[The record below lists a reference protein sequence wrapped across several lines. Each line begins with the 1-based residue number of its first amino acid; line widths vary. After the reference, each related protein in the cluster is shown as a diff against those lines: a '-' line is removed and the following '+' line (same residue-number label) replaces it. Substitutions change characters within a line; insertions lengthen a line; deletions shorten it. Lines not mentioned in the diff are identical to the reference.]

1 MISIDDA
8 IKELSDRMELRADYR
23 GRTEADQSARNW
35 LTVLRM
41 SRDALQMQK
50 QNADTKRDILED
62 LGELK
67 PDDTLT
73 VDLVIRLVRQFR
85 TGDEKHDGETRHHKT
100 D

>member
-8 IKELSDRMELRADYR
+8 IKELSDRMELYTDHPSVNP
-23 GRTEADQSARNW
+23 EFKDARRW
-35 LTVLRM
+35 LDILRM

-67 PDDTLT
+67 PDDKLT
-73 VDLVIRLVRQFR
+73 VDLVIRLVGQFR
-85 TGDEKHDGETRHHKT
+85 TGDDKHDAARS
-100 D
+100 

>member
-1 MISIDDA
+1 MDVTIDKA
-8 IKELSDRMELRADYR
+8 IEELNIRMGLWNDYGRRTAADKAAQ
-23 GRTEADQSARNW
+23 EW

-67 PDDTLT
+67 LDDKLTL
-73 VDLVIRLVRQFR
+73 DLVIRLIGQFR
-85 TGDEKHDGETRHHKT
+85 TGDDKHDSAGS
-100 D
+100 

>member
-1 MISIDDA
+1 MITIDDA
-8 IKELSDRMELRADYR
+8 IKELSDRIELWEDYR
-23 GRTEADQSARNW
+23 GHNEADQSARSW

-41 SRDALQMQK
+41 SQNALQMQK

-73 VDLVIRLVRQFR
+73 VDLVIRLVGQFR
-85 TGDEKHDGETRHHKT
+85 TGDDKHERESIS
-100 D
+100 

>member
-8 IKELSDRMELRADYR
+8 IKELSDRMELWADYR
-23 GRTEADQSARNW
+23 GHNEVDQSAW

-67 PDDTLT
+67 PEDMLT
-73 VDLVIRLVRQFR
+73 VDLVARLIGQFR
-85 TGDEKHDGETRHHKT
+85 TGDDKHDTAGS
-100 D
+100 

>member
-8 IKELSDRMELRADYR
+8 IKELSDRMELWADYR
-23 GRTEADQSARNW
+23 GHNEADQSARNW

-67 PDDTLT
+67 PEDKLT
-73 VDLVIRLVRQFR
+73 VDLVVRLIGQFR
-85 TGDEKHDGETRHHKT
+85 TGDDKHDTAGG
-100 D
+100 